1 MIVAGRRRLTGAR
14 EVFLRRMQDTAPELK
29 AAAALGLLRLGRDDA
44 NQARSALSSLL
55 ESDSNTEVVAALS
68 KLDGDYGLIDSDRFE
83 KLASSTSAVI
93 RDAALLYANKCP
105 LTEFLP
111 SVVLATTNPQSATQ
125 ARLVLNRYPSERVVR
140 ECRRV
145 LSRHQG
151 SSNVRLGLVRTLR
164 DYPGESSTQALVECI
179 DGADAL
185 LLQEIADSLRAMS
198 KREPLPKNVISRLCQ
213 EWSPLIREAYRWNR
227 LLCLTLQ
234 GDRNDLLEDYYLRRF
249 ENALVA
255 LLRLRML
262 EEGSFPIE
270 ASIEAIR
277 RRDAGRL
284 SFTVEL
290 IDEMLTMDERP
301 RILPL
306 AEPTSPSERDSQG
319 AKFHSDLPVSL
330 ENELERSAYS
340 ENEWCAVISLSYIL
354 QAYPERVSRDFD
366 WERVPLSTAHREL
379 LTRAN
384 RDGLATLSKPSATR
398 FLLEGASLPMYSI
411 LEKTVILRSANLFQ
425 EIPAEAVSRIAQITE
440 EVPAE
445 AGTSLFSTGDY
456 GDSLYVLVSGKVR
469 IHKGNLELNVLG
481 KGDCFGEMAL
491 LDQAPRSADAT
502 IVEDAVLFRIHHED
516 FFELMSAHVEIMRNI
531 IRLLIARIR
540 AADERLSGSRD

>member
-1 MIVAGRRRLTGAR
+1 M
-14 EVFLRRMQDTAPELK
+14 E
-29 AAAALGLLRLGRDDA
+29 
-44 NQARSALSSLL
+44 
-55 ESDSNTEVVAALS
+55 
-68 KLDGDYGLIDSDRFE
+68 
-83 KLASSTSAVI
+83 
-93 RDAALLYANKCP
+93 
-105 LTEFLP
+105 
-111 SVVLATTNPQSATQ
+111 
-125 ARLVLNRYPSERVVR
+125 
-140 ECRRV
+140 
-145 LSRHQG
+145 
-151 SSNVRLGLVRTLR
+151 
-164 DYPGESSTQALVECI
+164 
-179 DGADAL
+179 
-185 LLQEIADSLRAMS
+185 
-198 KREPLPKNVISRLCQ
+198 
-213 EWSPLIREAYRWNR
+213 R

-306 AEPTSPSERDSQG
+306 AEPMSPSERDSQG
-319 AKFHSDLPVSL
+319 AKFHSDLPASL
-330 ENELERSAYS
+330 EDELERSAYA
-340 ENEWCAVISLSYIL
+340 ENEWYSVTSISYIL

-366 WERVPLSTAHREL
+366 WARVPLSTAHQEL

-384 RDGLATLSKPSATR
+384 RDGLATLRKPSATR

-456 GDSLYVLVSGKVR
+456 GDSLYVLTTVRLKV
-469 IHKGNLELNVLG
+469 E
-481 KGDCFGEMAL
+481 
-491 LDQAPRSADAT
+491 
-502 IVEDAVLFRIHHED
+502 
-516 FFELMSAHVEIMRNI
+516 
-531 IRLLIARIR
+531 
-540 AADERLSGSRD
+540 